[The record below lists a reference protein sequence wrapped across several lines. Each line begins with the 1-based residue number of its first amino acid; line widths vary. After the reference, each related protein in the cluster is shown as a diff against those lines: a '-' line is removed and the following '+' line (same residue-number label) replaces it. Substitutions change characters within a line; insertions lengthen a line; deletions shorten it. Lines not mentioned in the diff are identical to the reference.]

1 MYFTVLKKNTG
12 RGSILHDTIV
22 QRCAEKELT
31 EVTDLGVVKVY
42 CTEKNKQTSKQTKRQ
57 QQKPVNSYLVR

>member
-12 RGSILHDTIV
+12 RGSIRHDTIV

-31 EVTDLGVVKVY
+31 EVAVLRVVKVY
-42 CTEKNKQTSKQTKRQ
+42 CTEKNKTTNKQTNKQTK
-57 QQKPVNSYLVR
+57 QKN